1 MSGKDIAKAFRS
13 ASRMARNTA
22 AANGRTVVVKRGRL
36 IVSVSNKGQEKVL
49 RTLHKAYAFGGAK
62 SYKV

>member
-1 MSGKDIAKAFRS
+1 
-13 ASRMARNTA
+13 MARNTA